1 MDLTLK
7 QRIMALI
14 EHHGVT
20 IASFERMCGMC
31 NGYVRNIND
40 SIGTDKLESILRV
53 FPNTNL
59 LWLVSGIGNMLND
72 SENSTSQ
79 NQNFVNNNKSFNN
92 FSNSSFSEISILRE
106 ELKKKN
112 EQIDRMIKLLEYIV
126 YQGGTSEFPS
136 IKTSPE
142 SRQK

>member
-1 MDLTLK
+1 
-7 QRIMALI
+7 MALI
-14 EHHGVT
+14 EHHGIT
-20 IASFERMCGMC
+20 IAQFERMCGMC
-31 NGYVRNIND
+31 NGYVRNINE
-40 SIGTDKLESILRV
+40 SIGTDKLGSILRV

-59 LWLVSGIGNMLND
+59 LWLVSGIGSMLTD
-72 SENSTSQ
+72 SDNSTSQ
-79 NQNFVNNNKSFNN
+79 NQIFQNNSKSFNN
-92 FSNSSFSEISILRE
+92 FTNTTFTELSILRE

-126 YQGGTSEFPS
+126 YQGGNSDFPA